1 MSTTFL
7 FDMSNIIYSTAISHF
22 TKTGDQFDADLLRG
36 IFLTRLKDMRRV
48 LKVKPYDELVLV
60 FDGPTYWRREIFPHY
75 KANRKKNRDK
85 IEMDWSAFFSAYE
98 TVKSEFFAVSPWKC
112 IQVDR
117 AEADDVIAVLARRLA
132 NTKPVMI
139 VSSDK
144 DFLQLQSKGLDLKQW
159 SLATG
164 KILKKSEYNL
174 FEHIVRG
181 DTGDGIPNILSAP
194 DSFVAGKR
202 QKSIFAKDLEEW
214 SVCADPGD
222 FCRDMEM
229 LGRYDLNR
237 RLIDLSCIPDDV
249 AAAVVEAYEST
260 KPVLGKLSNYVISN
274 RLMRILPI

>member
-85 IEMDWSAFFSAYE
+85 IEMDWAAFFSAYE

-132 NTKPVMI
+132 TTKPVMI

-159 SLATG
+159 SLTTG

-249 AAAVVEAYEST
+249 AMAVVEAYEST
-260 KPVLGKLSNYVISN
+260 KPVFGKLSNYVISN